1 MLEKLMN
8 ERVEGWQGVDDNVRV
23 TVVMNRVCRD
33 EAVGRAVERMWLRSC
48 FAIATHGPHP
58 ST

>member
-33 EAVGRAVERMWLRSC
+33 EAVRRAVERMWLRSC
-48 FAIATHGPHP
+48 FAMEN
-58 ST
+58 